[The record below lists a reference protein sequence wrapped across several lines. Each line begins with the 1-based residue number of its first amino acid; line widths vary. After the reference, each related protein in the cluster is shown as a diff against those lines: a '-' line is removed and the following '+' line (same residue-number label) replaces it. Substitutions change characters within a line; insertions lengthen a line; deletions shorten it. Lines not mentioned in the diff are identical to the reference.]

1 MTSPYNQQL
10 GDPTQAARFDDGK
23 VRLELVPAE
32 AVEAMGRVFTHGSQ
46 KYDDWN
52 WAKGFPWLQPYAS
65 LMRHLMAWHR
75 GEDTDT
81 ESGLPHLDHAIT
93 NLAMLITF
101 RERGIGD
108 DTRYRYPN
116 ARTLIGVGNESD
128 FSKPYTVT
136 SEAKVIDENRD
147 LVSHLFHAGECER
160 ADKQTA
166 AARASIIEYMEQSYH
181 AVEQGSLQH
190 GPEYK
195 QGGIVGSQ
203 PCKFDLKG
211 TPCVGI
217 SPPEIDYDQED
228 EVLDSPEWGSREL
241 IPGEPLSFKA
251 AVPNPLRAR
260 GEGAIEGQPLLFT
273 IEVQLPAP
281 TDDGFLWCELPSS
294 VRTRSHVLARVQ
306 ALREDGYC
314 NRVIRVHRVAE
325 RLVRDESEDVDGF
338 GGSGWIQEG
347 TITRLERII
356 FPGDGRVYP

>member
-10 GDPTQAARFDDGK
+10 GDPTQAARFDAGK

-75 GEDTDT
+75 GENIDP

-101 RERGIGD
+101 RERGIGQ

-116 ARTLIGVGNESD
+116 AQTLEMRQLITDLG
-128 FSKPYTVT
+128 
-136 SEAKVIDENRD
+136 EAFYQKVAE
-147 LVSHLFHAGECER
+147 
-160 ADKQTA
+160 
-166 AARASIIEYMEQSYH
+166 
-181 AVEQGSLQH
+181 H
-190 GPEYK
+190 GPAYEAS
-195 QGGIVGSQ
+195 GIVGSQ
-203 PCKFDLKG
+203 P
-211 TPCVGI
+211 VGLLDPF
-217 SPPEIDYDQED
+217 SQPPEIDDDEDNWED
-228 EVLDSPEWGSREL
+228 EEVEEWLEDEDFEEEDEDPEEDEL
-241 IPGEPLSFKA
+241 QDDDFLEDGEELLVGDPLSFKA
-251 AVPNPLRAR
+251 RVPNPLRS
-260 GEGAIEGQPLLFT
+260 GCEVAIEGQPLRFT